1 MSAARP
7 YPLITV
13 SAAYGAGGSVVGPA
27 LAETLGVPFH
37 DRAIPV
43 TVAAELGVD
52 LESVVAHDG
61 RAEHGLGRL
70 LSAAARIPN
79 NAFGGMEGFLS
90 DPRQVDA
97 AIVAGRTAELVRA
110 IADDSASNGG
120 GVLLGRAAAVV
131 LERRPGTFHIRL
143 DGPSDARIA
152 QATRLRGL
160 DQETATKRQQDNDA
174 AREAYVRRLFGRD
187 PRDIGLYHL
196 VLDST
201 ACSLED
207 CVALIAFAAEQRR

>member
-1 MSAARP
+1 MNSARP
-7 YPLITV
+7 YPLITL

-61 RAEHGLGRL
+61 RAEYGLGRL

-79 NAFGGMEGFLS
+79 TAFGGMEGYLS

-97 AIVAGRTAELVRA
+97 TLVAERTAGLVRA
-110 IADDSASNGG
+110 IADDSASHGG
-120 GVLLGRAAAVV
+120 GVVLGRAAAVV
-131 LERRPGTFHIRL
+131 LERRAGTFHVRL

-152 QATRLRGL
+152 QAVRLRGL
-160 DQETATKRQQDNDA
+160 DPKAALKRQQENDA

-187 PRDIGLYHL
+187 PRDIALYHL

-201 ACSLED
+201 ACSLDD